1 MFFQDWS
8 VAGSTSMLVGKN
20 TSINNQLCEGKEWRD
35 ILYMYTCRYPDLY
48 KLHQMIRNC
57 RANYCWTKITGW
69 NEINHSQQDIIPVPP
84 QYLKCYSGFC
94 TKAAVWRCPVFHRRK
109 VSLTVS
115 LVFQW
120 PVWPWRHHLTFFLG
134 GARDCWVE
142 KHRRWE
148 RCESFMCQD
157 PINRTWAKFECCRCT
172 AWDTLIPDAQHNRF
186 SMETCRTGLAIR
198 DIIRPFPLRESAAE
212 NSIAVK
218 CLGLELWMVM
228 QRALWVQN
236 LPRW

>member
-1 MFFQDWS
+1 
-8 VAGSTSMLVGKN
+8 
-20 TSINNQLCEGKEWRD
+20 
-35 ILYMYTCRYPDLY
+35 
-48 KLHQMIRNC
+48 MIRNC
-57 RANYCWTKITGW
+57 RATYCWTKITGW
-69 NEINHSQQDIIPVPP
+69 NEINHSQQDIIPVLP
-84 QYLKCYSGFC
+84 QYLKCFSGFC
-94 TKAAVWRCPVFHRRK
+94 TKAAVGDVLFSIAETFHCFTCFSMTRMALA
-109 VSLTVS
+109 SS
-115 LVFQW
+115 
-120 PVWPWRHHLTFFLG
+120 PYFFLG

-142 KHRRWE
+142 KHQGWE

-157 PINRTWAKFECCRCT
+157 SINRTWAKFECCRCT
-172 AWDTLIPDAQHNRF
+172 AWDTLIHDAQHNGF
-186 SMETCRTGLAIR
+186 SMETCPTGLAIR